1 MGKDLLSAEEALN
14 VPGFQLGTAIRGGIE
29 RFGDL
34 PQRVGLPG
42 VGGLLG
48 TGFDIGLAPATI
60 IPGFTGGRLSVA
72 AGRALGP
79 RLGAEVATALGAAGA
94 GGATA
99 LGLREAERRG
109 LPVPGFVQTLAPIA
123 AAVAGGLRVASL
135 AKRGSIKEVEK
146 EIVRGLPQKSIRITR
161 EADSPLGGSLSAGLR
176 FAGETT
182 STPEAIG
189 RAYSKKQWFHGSGR
203 AGLRADQLDPWAT
216 DPQSLFGTGIYLT
229 DSRNTARGYA
239 LARGRRTQTPTLYEA
254 EITVNRVLDLE
265 GPLPDDVR
273 AALLQNFQPFETAT
287 ETGEAFNAISVA
299 MREALA
305 QPSLTGEQF
314 FERLGRI
321 TGDISAEFE
330 LPASEFA
337 DSYQNITILLAESGI
352 DALTHTGGQR
362 TGNAAHRVMI
372 LLNPSDIA
380 AETGTT
386 TVRSFAEISL
396 DKVGAEVFQL
406 TRGGVITERATRF
419 DAPVGSTA
427 RAVQKITGVLE
438 EATPIR
444 AETLAKQSAERGVRA
459 AQMEA
464 FTRGLPGDL
473 TEAAA
478 RERGKFRAGPLPKGT
493 IEPIRGQFTDDE
505 VTALIRGIEEYA
517 PLEQLSF
524 ERQGLLDDLWALL
537 DEGVIPTAAPAA
549 RFDEI
554 FGSGFTQ
561 ALRSN
566 LPKSQQ
572 LRAKFYDL
580 LGVPRSIVTSA
591 DISPPFRQ
599 GLLTAFSG
607 RGPRIGGVKVIPLP
621 NPTFWGAW
629 KPMLRAFKSE
639 EFAQAELVRVSTRS
653 GIGVSEKA
661 GLSRTRFGAT
671 AQLED
676 REEQF
681 RSSIAET
688 IPLLGRL
695 IRASNRAYTTFLNR
709 LRADMFD
716 DYAAELTRVGQG
728 TDANFKA
735 LATAMNTLTGR
746 GKIPGPRAL
755 EQMLNVGLFA
765 PQFVFSKFRT
775 PVDLARAPAAI
786 RRQMAADVVGTFA
799 AVSSGLALLKLSGLA
814 DVELNPKSS
823 DFGKAR
829 FGNVRIDPWGGFQ
842 PIARYLA
849 QIVTGER
856 KATGSGDIREV
867 GRIET
872 AEKFLES
879 KLAPVPGAL
888 LDLIRGRTFLGEE
901 VEFGA
906 KPEFDDVL
914 TSRLVPFI
922 LQDINDAMIERGMLG
937 AALGFPGLVG
947 FGVQAFT
954 TRADLQNELAAAEF
968 GKPWDQ
974 ITGEEQQALE
984 LSNEESF
991 ERIRIRSDFDNTRD
1005 EINDS
1010 SRAAE
1015 LELSKALESGFDP
1028 RQVNQALS
1036 DVSRERQIRTN
1047 QAFKDFGFASQDD
1060 DDVVSTI
1067 FAKREEAVRFGI
1079 VDFQALDQ
1087 ITEDELAKLTPDQRR
1102 LWDQRRRFIHDPS
1115 VQHIFA
1121 SKDLIA
1127 DSGYWQLQRDA
1138 FERFAFQIVR
1148 IDPGIQTYQQLDQA
1162 IRIADSEGNTGRA
1175 RRLNGI
1181 KRRIDTRTAR
1191 TRKTARRK
1199 DRLLDQALVTVY
1211 GLQAV
1216 R

>member
-1 MGKDLLSAEEALN
+1 MRGAIKTVGRDLLSAEEALN
-14 VPGFQLGTAIRGGIE
+14 VPGFQFGTGIRSQLE
-29 RFGDL
+29 RV
-34 PQRVGLPG
+34 PK

-48 TGFDIGLAPATI
+48 TAFDIGAAPATL

-99 LGLREAERRG
+99 LGLREAKERG
-109 LPVPGFVQTLAPIA
+109 LPVPGFVQTLAPLA
-123 AAVAGGLRVASL
+123 AGLAGGLTVARRARPTRV
-135 AKRGSIKEVEK
+135 VEDLDARLGTTAPA
-146 EIVRGLPQKSIRITR
+146 VRKLNQALEEAAPIR
-161 EADSPLGGSLSAGLR
+161 
-176 FAGETT
+176 GETLAAR
-182 STPEAIG
+182 SKELKS
-189 RAYSKKQWFHGSGR
+189 RAAKIEEFTKEQGGLTEEVVLER
-203 AGLRADQLDPWAT
+203 GGLRAGELPRAEVEPLR
-216 DPQSLFGTGIYLT
+216 PQFTQEDVNTLLRVIEEHPPLELLT
-229 DSRNTARGYA
+229 FTRQRLQQS
-239 LARGRRTQTPTLYEA
+239 
-254 EITVNRVLDLE
+254 VLDL
-265 GPLPDDVR
+265 LD
-273 AALLQNFQPFETAT
+273 T
-287 ETGEAFNAISVA
+287 
-299 MREALA
+299 
-305 QPSLTGEQF
+305 
-314 FERLGRI
+314 GRI
-321 TGDISAEFE
+321 
-330 LPASEFA
+330 P
-337 DSYQNITILLAESGI
+337 
-352 DALTHTGGQR
+352 
-362 TGNAAHRVMI
+362 
-372 LLNPSDIA
+372 
-380 AETGTT
+380 
-386 TVRSFAEISL
+386 
-396 DKVGAEVFQL
+396 
-406 TRGGVITERATRF
+406 TRG
-419 DAPVGSTA
+419 
-427 RAVQKITGVLE
+427 
-438 EATPIR
+438 
-444 AETLAKQSAERGVRA
+444 
-459 AQMEA
+459 
-464 FTRGLPGDL
+464 
-473 TEAAA
+473 EAAA
-478 RERGKFRAGPLPKGT
+478 LEDVFGEGFAAALQTNLSPSLREKAF
-493 IEPIRGQFTDDE
+493 
-505 VTALIRGIEEYA
+505 
-517 PLEQLSF
+517 
-524 ERQGLLDDLWALL
+524 
-537 DEGVIPTAAPAA
+537 
-549 RFDEI
+549 
-554 FGSGFTQ
+554 
-561 ALRSN
+561 
-566 LPKSQQ
+566 
-572 LRAKFYDL
+572 DL

-591 DISPPFRQ
+591 DVSAPLRQ
-599 GLLTAFSG
+599 GLLTAFKAV
-607 RGPRIGGVKVIPLP
+607 GPRVPGLGVKVLPAP
-621 NPTFWGAW
+621 NPTFWRAW

-639 EFAQAELVRVSTRS
+639 EFADAELLRLGTRPGV
-653 GIGVSEKA
+653 GIAEKA

-681 RSSIAET
+681 RSAIAET

-695 IRASNRAYTTFLNR
+695 VRASNRAYSTFLNR

-716 DYAAELTRVGQG
+716 DYAAELKRVGQG
-728 TDANFKA
+728 TDANFEA

-746 GKIPGPRAL
+746 GKVPGPRAL
-755 EQMLNVGLFA
+755 EQLMNAAFFS
-765 PQFVFSKFRT
+765 PKFVFARLRT
-775 PVDLARAPAAI
+775 PVDLARAPAAV

-814 DVELNPKSS
+814 DVQLDPRSS

-829 FGNVRIDPWGGFQ
+829 FGNIRIDPWGGFQ

-906 KPEFDDVL
+906 KPEFDDAI
-914 TSRLVPFI
+914 TSRLVPLV

-937 AALGFPGLVG
+937 AALGFPGVVG
-947 FGVQAFT
+947 VGVQAFK

-968 GKPWDQ
+968 GLPWDQ
-974 ITGEEQQALE
+974 ITGQEQQALE
-984 LSNEESF
+984 LANEESF

-1005 EINDS
+1005 EINDTA
-1010 SRAAE
+1010 RASE

-1060 DDVVSTI
+1060 ADVVSQV
-1067 FAKREEAVRFGI
+1067 FAKREEAVQFGI
-1079 VDFQALDQ
+1079 VDFQLLDQ
-1087 ITEDELAKLTPDQRR
+1087 LTDNELAKLTPDQRR

-1127 DSGYWQLQRDA
+1127 DSGYWRLQREA
-1138 FERFAFQIVR
+1138 FDRFQFQIVR

-1191 TRKTARRK
+1191 SRKTARRK

-1211 GLQAV
+1211 GLQPI